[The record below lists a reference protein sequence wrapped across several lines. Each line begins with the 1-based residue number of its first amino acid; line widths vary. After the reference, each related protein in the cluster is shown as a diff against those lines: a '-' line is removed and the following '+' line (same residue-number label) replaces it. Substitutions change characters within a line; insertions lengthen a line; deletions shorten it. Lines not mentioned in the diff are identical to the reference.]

1 MREAAGHAGIG
12 DRLVEG
18 PTPELVR
25 SAFAREAEYGPLLY
39 YGMSLADL
47 ASTVASIEAGIVPP
61 AIGARLLQ
69 ALLELHDIPAHEFPF
84 DPAAGDAY
92 TNREQALRELA
103 SEVTDWLAA
112 GRARRE
118 SSTVGY
124 AIVVRHGLLAVTTA
138 LLAAMDAVL
147 ERAADNVATLMPD
160 YTYMQI
166 AQPTTL
172 AHYLLGFV
180 YPMTRDLARLRAAF
194 ERANRSPAGI
204 GSTNGSRLPL
214 DRERLAH
221 LLGFDGLVV
230 HARDAMWQPDAP
242 VEVMATLVA
251 VLLNLDRLAEDSQI
265 WASAEFNYIELADRH
280 SRSSVIMPHKK
291 NPYGLAY
298 LRGVARDIIGTLAGT
313 AALQATPS
321 GQVDNRIFTYDAV
334 PRALEQ
340 TEGALSLLAGI
351 IAGMTVNTDVMRRRA
366 CQEDA
371 GATDLAEA
379 VMLAHNLSPR
389 TAHRLVGHAVR
400 LAHQTGRR
408 LDAALLDQAAR
419 AVLQRPLSLPDH
431 FIAEQLD
438 SQAIVESR
446 TTIGGAAR
454 EQVQSM
460 LADGYAVVATYRAWV
475 TEQQRRL
482 EAAERALIEEARKL
496 CQPT

>member
-1 MREAAGHAGIG
+1 
-12 DRLVEG
+12 
-18 PTPELVR
+18 
-25 SAFAREAEYGPLLY
+25 
-39 YGMSLADL
+39 
-47 ASTVASIEAGIVPP
+47 
-61 AIGARLLQ
+61 
-69 ALLELHDIPAHEFPF
+69 
-84 DPAAGDAY
+84 
-92 TNREQALRELA
+92 
-103 SEVTDWLAA
+103 
-112 GRARRE
+112 
-118 SSTVGY
+118 
-124 AIVVRHGLLAVTTA
+124 
-138 LLAAMDAVL
+138 LLAAMDRLL

-160 YTYMQI
+160 YTYLQI

-180 YPMTRDLARLRAAF
+180 QPMTRDLARLRAAF

-214 DRERLAH
+214 DRKRLAH
-221 LLGFDGLVV
+221 LLGFGGLVV

-251 VLLNLDRLAEDSQI
+251 LLLNLDRLAEDLQL
-265 WASAEFNYIELADRH
+265 WATAEFNYIELADRH

-298 LRGVARDIIGTLAGT
+298 LRGVARDMIGTLAGT

-340 TEGALSLLAGI
+340 TEGALYLLAGI
-351 IAGMTVNTDVMRRRA
+351 IAGMRVNTDVMRRRA
-366 CQEDA
+366 CQEEA
-371 GATDLAEA
+371 GATDLAETI
-379 VMLAHNLSPR
+379 MLAHNLSPR
-389 TAHRLVGHAVR
+389 AAHRLVGHAVR

-408 LDAALLDQAAR
+408 LNAALLDQAAR
-419 AVLQRPLSLPDH
+419 AVVQRPLTLPDQ
-431 FIAEQLD
+431 FLAEQLD
-438 SQAIVESR
+438 PHAIVDSR

-460 LADGYAVVATYRAWV
+460 LADGRAVVATYRAWI
-475 TEQQRRL
+475 TEHQHRL
-482 EAAERALIEEARKL
+482 DAAERALIEEARRR